1 MLDLQE
7 TLELSLSELSFAF
20 RHPRIALSYLRMAER
35 IAELTTASI
44 GDVRG
49 YSNEV
54 PLSGISERVLQNLR
68 GHERSILGPAKKPRR
83 ALAYY
88 IICRIMKPHRV
99 VETGVQSG
107 ISTAFL
113 LQALKENSR
122 GVLYSIDLPD
132 QRLIETIPSH
142 VRMDQKSG
150 WVVPSELKKNWVL
163 ITGRSQDELPPLL
176 KELKTIDIFIH
187 DSDHSFRNMYQE
199 FETAW
204 PYLTP
209 GGILLSD
216 DIDLN
221 NAFDRFAS
229 KNNMH
234 PIRLT
239 HTIGAFRKVNEHR
252 PAVNNP

>member
-1 MLDLQE
+1 M
-7 TLELSLSELSFAF
+7 SLSELSFAF
-20 RHPRIALSYLRMAER
+20 RHPRIAVSYLRMAQR
-35 IAELTTASI
+35 VAELTTASI
-44 GDVRG
+44 GDVRR
-49 YSNEV
+49 YSDEM

-68 GHERSILGPAKKPRR
+68 GYKHSILGPAKKPRR

-88 IICRIMKPHRV
+88 IICRILKPDRV

-107 ISTAFL
+107 ISSAFL
-113 LQALKENSR
+113 LQALKENGR
-122 GVLYSIDLPD
+122 GVLYSIDMPD
-132 QRLIETIPSH
+132 ERLIETIPSH
-142 VRMDQKSG
+142 VRMNKKSG
-150 WVVPSELKKNWVL
+150 WVVPQELKTNWVL

-187 DSDHSFRNMYQE
+187 DSDHSFRNMSQE

-221 NAFDRFAS
+221 NAFEIFAS

-234 PIRLT
+234 PTRLT
-239 HTIGAFRKVNEHR
+239 HTIGGIRKLNKHR